1 MADYYQQEPRLR
13 SRFSLNLAGGQAPV
27 TWALLTV
34 NVLVWLAMEYTGS
47 SEDTDVLLDFGAM
60 FGPLIADGE
69 YWRLFTA
76 MFLHVGLMHLLLN
89 GFGLFV
95 FGRVVERVYGSVQF
109 AVIYL
114 LAGLSGGVASYL
126 INSIS
131 IGAGASGAIFGVLGA
146 FAAYFFAHRE
156 VLGEAGRQT
165 LWGILVMAGIN
176 LTFGFSTPGI
186 DNWAHVGGLVGGFA
200 VGLAFIARP
209 AMPPNVFSFPSP
221 PTITSRVPPR
231 VWLLPLMVAAI
242 VGGTWL
248 GTVTLPDNP
257 DSHLY
262 SAERLL
268 DRRSYD
274 EALDEI
280 ATALQL
286 NPGSGR
292 AYLLRGQILADLD
305 DVARARSELYKAIA
319 IARQT
324 GDRDTEEDAR
334 ELFNGLSSR

>member
-1 MADYYQQEPRLR
+1 
-13 SRFSLNLAGGQAPV
+13 
-27 TWALLTV
+27 
-34 NVLVWLAMEYTGS
+34 
-47 SEDTDVLLDFGAM
+47 DVLLDFGAM

-221 PTITSRVPPR
+221 PTLTSRISPR

-257 DSHLY
+257 
-262 SAERLL
+262 
-268 DRRSYD
+268 
-274 EALDEI
+274 
-280 ATALQL
+280 
-286 NPGSGR
+286 
-292 AYLLRGQILADLD
+292 
-305 DVARARSELYKAIA
+305 
-319 IARQT
+319 
-324 GDRDTEEDAR
+324 
-334 ELFNGLSSR
+334 